1 MQNIMFQFLA
11 ACLSIFL
18 LLALPLQSVLA
29 DGEGEGIEKEVNG
42 YHVRL
47 VFVDAP
53 KIGENAFHIQITDA
67 MGMPVT
73 NAEVMIMAAPYEDMS
88 EHEEDSNEESHDTD
102 SMSEMDMPEAEPTE
116 AAETSSMPGMDMP
129 EEEPTDEANADAHG
143 ESQESHGSEDE
154 HGESSMQE
162 ITLEAGHEGGE
173 YEGTVSLHRPGDWV
187 FHVQF
192 TADDQLNEVELP
204 IAVAGIAAKY
214 SILAGFFGINA
225 VVITAAAISKR
236 KPAIQKT

>member
-1 MQNIMFQFLA
+1 MKKRAFQFLT
-11 ACLSIFL
+11 ACVSIFL
-18 LLALPLQSVLA
+18 LLALPLQGVLA

-47 VFVDAP
+47 VLVDAP

-102 SMSEMDMPEAEPTE
+102 SMSGMDMPEAEPTE
-116 AAETSSMPGMDMP
+116 EEASSMPGMDMP
-129 EEEPTDEANADAHG
+129 EEEPTDEANADSHG
-143 ESQESHGSEDE
+143 ESQDSHGSEDE
-154 HGESSMQE
+154 HGETAIQE
-162 ITLEAGHEGGE
+162 IVLEAGHEAGE
-173 YEGTVSLHRPGDWV
+173 YEGSISLNRSGDWT

-192 TADDQLNEVELP
+192 TVDGQLNEVEMP
-204 IAVAGIAAKY
+204 VAVAGIDAKY
-214 SILAGFFGINA
+214 GILAGFFGINA
-225 VVITAAAISKR
+225 TVISAAAISKR
-236 KPAIQKT
+236 RSIAQKA

>member
-1 MQNIMFQFLA
+1 MQNRMFQFLA

-47 VFVDAP
+47 VLVDAP

-102 SMSEMDMPEAEPTE
+102 SMSGMDMPEAEPTE
-116 AAETSSMPGMDMP
+116 EEASSMPGMDMP
-129 EEEPTDEANADAHG
+129 EEEPTDEANADSHG
-143 ESQESHGSEDE
+143 ESQDSHGSEDE
-154 HGESSMQE
+154 HGETAIQE
-162 ITLEAGHEGGE
+162 IVLEAGHEAGE
-173 YEGTVSLHRPGDWV
+173 YEGSISMNRSGDWT

-192 TADDQLNEVELP
+192 TVDGQLNEVEMP
-204 IAVAGIAAKY
+204 VAVAGIDAKY
-214 SILAGFFGINA
+214 GILAGFFGINA
-225 VVITAAAISKR
+225 TVISAAAISKR
-236 KPAIQKT
+236 RSIAQKA

>member
-1 MQNIMFQFLA
+1 MQNRMFQFLA

-102 SMSEMDMPEAEPTE
+102 SMSGMDMPEAEPTE
-116 AAETSSMPGMDMP
+116 EEASSMPGMDMP
-129 EEEPTDEANADAHG
+129 EEEPTDEANADSHG
-143 ESQESHGSEDE
+143 ESQDSHGSEDE
-154 HGESSMQE
+154 HGETAIQE
-162 ITLEAGHEGGE
+162 IVLEAGHEAGE
-173 YEGTVSLHRPGDWV
+173 YEGSISLNRSGDWT

-192 TADDQLNEVELP
+192 TVDGQLNEVEMP
-204 IAVAGIAAKY
+204 VAVAGIDAKY
-214 SILAGFFGINA
+214 GILAGFFGINA
-225 VVITAAAISKR
+225 TVISAAAISKR
-236 KPAIQKT
+236 RSIAQKA

>member
-1 MQNIMFQFLA
+1 MQNRMFQFLA

-47 VFVDAP
+47 VLVDAP

-102 SMSEMDMPEAEPTE
+102 SMSGMDMPEAEPTE
-116 AAETSSMPGMDMP
+116 EEASSMPGMDMP
-129 EEEPTDEANADAHG
+129 EEEPTDEANADSHG
-143 ESQESHGSEDE
+143 ESQDSHGSEDE
-154 HGESSMQE
+154 HGETAIQE
-162 ITLEAGHEGGE
+162 IVLEAGHEAGE
-173 YEGTVSLHRPGDWV
+173 YEGSISLNRSGDWT

-192 TADDQLNEVELP
+192 TVDGQLNEVEMP
-204 IAVAGIAAKY
+204 VAVAGIDAKY
-214 SILAGFFGINA
+214 GILAGFFGINA
-225 VVITAAAISKR
+225 TVISAAAISKR
-236 KPAIQKT
+236 RSIAQKA

>member
-1 MQNIMFQFLA
+1 MQNRMFQFLA

-47 VFVDAP
+47 VLVDAP

-102 SMSEMDMPEAEPTE
+102 SMSGMDMPEAEPTE
-116 AAETSSMPGMDMP
+116 EEASSMPGMDMP
-129 EEEPTDEANADAHG
+129 EEEPTDEANADSHG
-143 ESQESHGSEDE
+143 ESQDSHGSEDE
-154 HGESSMQE
+154 HGETAIQE
-162 ITLEAGHEGGE
+162 IVLEAGHEAGE
-173 YEGTVSLHRPGDWV
+173 YEGSISLNRSGDWT

-192 TADDQLNEVELP
+192 TVDGQLNEVEMP
-204 IAVAGIAAKY
+204 VAVAGIDAKY
-214 SILAGFFGINA
+214 GILAGFFGINA
-225 VVITAAAISKR
+225 TAISAAAISKR
-236 KPAIQKT
+236 RSIAQKA

>member
-1 MQNIMFQFLA
+1 MQNRMFQFLA

-47 VFVDAP
+47 VLVDAP

-102 SMSEMDMPEAEPTE
+102 SMSGMDMPEAEPTE
-116 AAETSSMPGMDMP
+116 EEASSMPGMDMP